1 MLIVILSKNQ
11 SVISYCSFSQFFYFF
26 FKLRFPFFVFYD

>member
-11 SVISYCSFSQFFYFF
+11 SVISYFEL
-26 FKLRFPFFVFYD
+26 KVFVFFDLHHSIIIITF